1 MAFGCDVCVWGL
13 GGVWLGQE
21 TYITLGKFFLKIGLQ
36 LPHKLLVLL
45 EKFVS
50 MGQICDW
57 KS

>member
-1 MAFGCDVCVWGL
+1 
-13 GGVWLGQE
+13 VWLGQE

-50 MGQICDW
+50 MGQICD
-57 KS
+57 